1 MQSTP
6 SPCIFLIDDDEAV
19 RDSLEWL
26 LKSHNEKVKSY
37 DSAESFLN
45 SGEDFNNAVGCVL
58 TDIRMPG
65 MSGLELQTHVRGLAP
80 HLPIILMT
88 GHGDIPMAVQSM
100 QNGAFDFIEK
110 PFSEDDLI
118 QRIRRCLSHVAEHVS
133 EQEQLKVIRQRTED
147 LTPRETEVMER
158 MVQGRMNKQIADD
171 LGISIKTVELHRAR
185 VMEKMEA
192 PSLADLVRQILLLQ
206 SSQSS
211 KA

>member
-1 MQSTP
+1 MQP
-6 SPCIFLIDDDEAV
+6 SSAVIFLIDDDEAV
-19 RDSLEWL
+19 RDSLQWL
-26 LKSHNEKVKSY
+26 LKSHNKKVKNFE
-37 DSAESFLN
+37 SAEAFLA
-45 SGEDFNNAVGCVL
+45 SEDLTESIGCIL

-65 MSGLELQTHVRGLAP
+65 MSGLELQTHVRQLAP
-80 HLPIILMT
+80 QLPIILMT

-110 PFSEDDLI
+110 PFSEEDLI
-118 QRIRRCLSHVAEHVS
+118 QRIHRCLTYVAEQVD
-133 EQEQLKVIRQRTED
+133 EQEQLKVIRLRIAD

-192 PSLADLVRQILLLQ
+192 PSLADLVRQILLVQ
-206 SSQSS
+206 TKSNNS
-211 KA
+211 